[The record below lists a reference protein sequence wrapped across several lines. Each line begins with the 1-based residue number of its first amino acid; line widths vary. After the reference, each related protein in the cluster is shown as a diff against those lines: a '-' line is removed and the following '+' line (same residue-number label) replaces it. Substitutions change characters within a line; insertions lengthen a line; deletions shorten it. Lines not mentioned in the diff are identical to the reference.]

1 MSLKDLISS
10 LIEAVFGS
18 KKAFISNQAMPNVA
32 SHITLAN
39 NVGNE
44 TEFVAP
50 SNGYV
55 CLQGQSNA
63 VNNEL
68 YLVSN
73 ELRSSSC
80 GVNGW
85 GVRVFLPIGKGQS
98 FKASSNGL
106 AFNAL
111 TFISSIGGGINRL
124 LSQAVRDVLGGG
136 LCLSYL
142 ATFERSLSLRLQ
154 TRKNGLV
161 SNLCRKVYMLLM
173 IRQLTGTGI
182 RLLHLATDMQ
192 WLRLCRQILEFL
204 SVLTM
209 QSDSMINR
217 KARLSAMLFLF
228 RLKRAKDSIIE
239 LADIRE
245 AQQPR
250 LDSSTLSASASL
262 AYGGA
267 L

>member
-73 ELRSSSC
+73 ELRSSSW

-142 ATFERSLSLRLQ
+142 ATFERSLRCLARKLCQRHLVHNLLSYNQIHSGMILSPRL
-154 TRKNGLV
+154 TDI
-161 SNLCRKVYMLLM
+161 LLSELAV
-173 IRQLTGTGI
+173 IPVHFV
-182 RLLHLATDMQ
+182 RLNSRTNHAIFMQ
-192 WLRLCRQILEFL
+192 RLFL
-204 SVLTM
+204 S
-209 QSDSMINR
+209 R
-217 KARLSAMLFLF
+217 KLKDTQAGLLFLKKGMFSVILSQIFKVTQEFTRISFQQPARLSFC
-228 RLKRAKDSIIE
+228 
-239 LADIRE
+239 
-245 AQQPR
+245 Q
-250 LDSSTLSASASL
+250 
-262 AYGGA
+262 GGA